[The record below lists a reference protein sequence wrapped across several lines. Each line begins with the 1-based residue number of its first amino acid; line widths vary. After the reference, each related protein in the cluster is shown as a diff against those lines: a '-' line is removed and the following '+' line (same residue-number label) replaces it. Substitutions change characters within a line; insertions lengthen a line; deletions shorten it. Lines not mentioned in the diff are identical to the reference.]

1 MKLKSNFSSTGASSM
16 KTRSVLLTALLAAA
30 VAGPTTLALAA
41 PARGDEASMPVLR
54 IQDGRFEPATLVVE
68 ARTAFRLKVVNTG
81 KDAVE
86 FESFEL
92 NRERVVAPGQEVV
105 VHLPALEPGSYRIFD
120 DFHRDAGQGTIQA
133 R

>member
-1 MKLKSNFSSTGASSM
+1 MKS
-16 KTRSVLLTALLAAA
+16 RSPLLAALLAAA
-30 VAGPTTLALAA
+30 VAGTGTLALAISA
-41 PARGDEASMPVLR
+41 GADDEPAMPVLR

-68 ARTAFRLKVVNTG
+68 ARTAFRLKVVNVG
-81 KDAVE
+81 KDAAE

-105 VHLPALEPGSYRIFD
+105 VHLPALEPGSYRVFD